1 MALHLLPISTMPEP
15 SDEERVSRKVIVE
28 HSAVTG
34 TSRSVGI
41 TIGVIVVLAL
51 ALIIYIVTHMR

>member
-1 MALHLLPISTMPEP
+1 
-15 SDEERVSRKVIVE
+15 VE